1 MKLLQEKDVYFKRH
15 HMPNNL
21 DETVFEEHIA
31 EYLASSRLYN
41 QRRSSNFDI
50 ETLCDREM
58 LEKFLRAQPEVWA
71 KLQRNVAGAEVDTVI
86 AEYNKFLNRG
96 DSILNVLLKGLPVYG
111 AKVKFVQFK
120 PELGGNETAAYKLY
134 EQNCFSVVRQ
144 MKYSNDAMDRGNELD
159 LCILI
164 NGIPIITCELKN
176 ENTCQNF
183 LDGIEQY
190 RTNRNSQNRMLRNCL
205 VHFVMDN
212 SLVFMTTILK
222 DEKTRFLP
230 FNKDTQNP
238 PVEGEYPTSYMWRE
252 IFQADSLLDI
262 IQNFIK
268 RIKDDNGKQL
278 IIFPRYHQLRAVRL
292 LRSLSAQEGPGHN
305 YLIQHSAGSGKT
317 KSMAWLAHQLSNL
330 TNPDNTPVFDSIIMV
345 TDRIVLN
352 RNMADDVVAFETQP
366 GTVKDVRKG
375 SKNLADAI
383 NEGYRII
390 ISTVQKFAY
399 ALKDI
404 KKQGN
409 RHFAI
414 IVDEAHTAIGNE
426 SAKDIINALSTD
438 ADLQNIA
445 DFRPEEYE
453 DQVDAIMAYWQAMRK
468 MMPHISY
475 FAFTATPKD
484 KTYVLFGKGKKEP
497 HDLYS
502 MKQAIDEK
510 FILDVTDNY
519 KSYKTMFE
527 LVEKNPNDDQ
537 KKLFEEK
544 KSLRV
549 IYDML
554 NKDSYIMLRKANM
567 ILEHFMQHTIGKIG
581 HKAKAMVVAD
591 SRRAAADYKRI
602 LDRIIENEY
611 GGAIKTLVAFSGE
624 VEDSLG
630 RKCTEANMNDD
641 AVKDDGIRQKFEE
654 SEYKILIVA
663 EKFQTGFDQPLLH
676 TMYVDKVL
684 GGIQCIQTLSRLNR
698 CCDEKED
705 TMVIDFRNDA
715 GDVQKAFSDYYTKT
729 VLTGEVDQTRMYA
742 IKNDIDNY
750 NIFSID
756 DVNDVC
762 RRMLDKNLAIGVPS
776 IMKHIITD
784 RVEPMSEE
792 DKDKYR
798 KIVNTYIRQYG
809 FIAQVMSFIDPDLE
823 KYYVFLKVFYKF
835 LPYTKETLPWEI
847 LELIDLDKLRIQLA
861 YDGSLELDPEETELA
876 SPRIGQPGVKK
887 PDEERT
893 IQEILSIV
901 NEPYVGFLNENDKIL
916 RQIWEEVLTDPDVND
931 AFRANNSYDILLN
944 IVKEKFD
951 QKIAEQIDKY
961 YNFVEVLEHDQA
973 FSISLIRKFVDAIA
987 ERTRVATRLE
997 YDEEALKA
1005 IMVEVMS
1012 DMFACMRT
1020 RMRPLSEIVDSL
1032 FFILNTSSI
1041 PSLDGVDEIIKD
1053 KLNEAFRG
1061 QNLRIVDRQTIF
1073 NQLVTKYE
1081 PFLKKLYYLI
1091 NNEEIQSPRDNMD
1104 ANLANAIHAFDCLW
1118 SLRDDPSEDYHKFG
1132 EYLQNVRVWRN
1143 MESHSAP
1150 VSSEQELIAATK
1162 IVTAMYLFVTGSSI
1176 TDLEI
1181 AGY

>member
-1 MKLLQEKDVYFKRH
+1 
-15 HMPNNL
+15 MPNYL

-31 EYLASSRLYN
+31 KYLAESELYN
-41 QRRSSNFDI
+41 QRSPRDFDI
-50 ETLCDREM
+50 EHLCDREM
-58 LEKFLRAQPEVWA
+58 LERFLRAQPEVWA
-71 KLQRNVAGAEVDTVI
+71 KLQRNVPGAEVDTVI

-96 DSILNVLLKGLPVYG
+96 DSILNILLKGLPVYG

-120 PELGGNETAAYKLY
+120 PVLGGTQTAAYRLY
-134 EQNCFSVVRQ
+134 EQNRFSVVRQ
-144 MKYSNDAMDRGNELD
+144 MRYSTDAADCGNELD

-176 ENTCQNF
+176 ENTGQNF
-183 LDGIEQY
+183 VNGIEQY
-190 RTNRNSQNRMLRNCL
+190 RTKRNSQNRMLRNSL

-212 SLVFMTTILK
+212 SLVFMTAVLR

-230 FNKDTQNP
+230 FNKDTTNP
-238 PVEGEYPTSYMWRE
+238 PVNGDYPTCYMWKE

-268 RIKDDNGKQL
+268 RIKDDDGKYI

-292 LRSLSAQEGPGHN
+292 LRAMAAEEGPGHN
-305 YLIQHSAGSGKT
+305 YLVQHSAGSGKT

-330 TNPDNTPVFDSIIMV
+330 TKEDNTPVFDSIIMV

-352 RNMADDVVAFETQP
+352 RNMAEDVVAFETQP

-383 NEGYRII
+383 NENYRII

-438 ADLQNIA
+438 EEIQGIA
-445 DFRPEEYE
+445 DFHPEEYE
-453 DQVDAIMAYWQAMRK
+453 DQLDAIMAYWQAMRK

-484 KTYVLFGKGKKEP
+484 KTYVLFGKNGKEA

-527 LVEKNPNDDQ
+527 LVEKNPDEDQ
-537 KKLFEEK
+537 KKLFEKK

-567 ILEHFMQHTIGKIG
+567 ILEHFMAHTIGKIG

-602 LDRIIENEY
+602 LDRIIQNEY

-654 SEYKILIVA
+654 DDYKILIVA

-676 TMYVDKVL
+676 TMYVDKIL

-698 CCDEKED
+698 TCDEKED
-705 TMVIDFRNDA
+705 TMVIDFRNEA
-715 GDVQKAFSDYYTKT
+715 ADVQKAFSDYYTKT
-729 VLTGEVDQTRMYA
+729 VLNGEVDVTRMYA
-742 IKNDIDNY
+742 CKNDIDDF
-750 NIFSID
+750 NIFSMD
-756 DVNDVC
+756 EVNDVC
-762 RRMLDKNLAIGVPS
+762 RRMLDKTLAAGVPS
-776 IMKHIITD
+776 IMKRIVED
-784 RVEPMSEE
+784 RVEPLSEM

-798 KIVNTYIRQYG
+798 KLVNRYIRQYG
-809 FIAQVMSFIDPDLE
+809 FIAQVMQFIDPDLE
-823 KYYVFLKVFYKF
+823 KYYVFLKIFYKF

-861 YDGSLELDPEETELA
+861 YDGSLELDPDETQIN
-876 SPRIGQPGVKK
+876 SPRIGEPGVKK

-893 IQEILSIV
+893 IQEILSIA
-901 NEPYVGFLNENDKIL
+901 NEPYAGFLNENDKIL
-916 RQIWEEVLTDPDVND
+916 RQIWQEVLTDPDVND

-951 QKIAEQIDKY
+951 QKIADQIDKY

-987 ERTRVATRLE
+987 ERTRVASRLE
-997 YDEEALKA
+997 YDEDALKA
-1005 IMVEVMS
+1005 MMVQVMS
-1012 DMFACMRT
+1012 DMFDSMRT
-1020 RMRPLSEIVDSL
+1020 RMRPLDEIVDSL
-1032 FFILNTSSI
+1032 FFILNT
-1041 PSLDGVDEIIKD
+1041 PSTPNLDGVDGIIKD
-1053 KLNEAFRG
+1053 KLNEAFLG

-1081 PFLKKLYYLI
+1081 VFLKKLYYLI
-1091 NNEEIQSPRDNMD
+1091 HQEEIQPRRGETNVT
-1104 ANLANAIHAFDCLW
+1104 LANAIHEFDCLW
-1118 SLRDDPSEDYHKFG
+1118 SLRDDTSADYRLFG
-1132 EYLQNVRVWRN
+1132 DYLQKVRDWRN
-1143 MESHSAP
+1143 LESHSAP
-1150 VSSEQELIAATK
+1150 VSTEQELSAATK
-1162 IVTAMYLFVTGSSI
+1162 IVTAMYLFVSGSSI
-1176 TDLEI
+1176 SDLEG

>member
-1 MKLLQEKDVYFKRH
+1 
-15 HMPNNL
+15 MPNNL
-21 DETVFEEHIA
+21 NETIFEERIA
-31 EYLASSRLYN
+31 KYLAESPLYN
-41 QRRSSNFDI
+41 QRSPRDFDI
-50 ETLCDREM
+50 KNLCDLEM
-58 LEKFLRAQPEVWA
+58 LERFLRAQPAVWA
-71 KLQRNVAGAEVDTVI
+71 KLQRNVPGHEVESVI

-96 DSILNVLLKGLPVYG
+96 DSILNVLLKGLSVFG
-111 AKVKFVQFK
+111 SKVKFVQFK
-120 PELGGNETAAYKLY
+120 PALGGTESAAYKLY
-134 EQNCFSVVRQ
+134 EQNRFSVVRQ
-144 MKYSNDAMDRGNELD
+144 MRYSTDSADSGKEID

-176 ENTCQNF
+176 ENTGQNF
-183 LDGIEQY
+183 LNGIEQY
-190 RTNRNSQNRMLRNCL
+190 RNDRNSQNRMLRNCL

-212 SLVFMTTILK
+212 NLVFMTTVLR

-230 FNKDTQNP
+230 FNKDTTNP
-238 PVEGEYPTSYMWRE
+238 AVENDYPTSYMWKE

-268 RIKDDNGKQL
+268 RIKDDNGKYI

-292 LRSLSAQEGPGHN
+292 LRSLSKEEGPGHN
-305 YLIQHSAGSGKT
+305 YLVQHSAGSGKT

-330 TNPDNTPVFDSIIMV
+330 TNEDNTPIFDSIIMV

-383 NEGYRII
+383 NDGYRII

-399 ALKDI
+399 ALPNI

-426 SAKDIINALSTD
+426 SAKDIIEALSTD
-438 ADLQNIA
+438 EEIQTIA
-445 DFRPEEYE
+445 DFHPDEYE
-453 DQVDAIMAYWQAMRK
+453 DQLDAIMAYWQAMRK

-484 KTYVLFGKGKKEP
+484 KTYVLFGKNQKEA

-502 MKQAIDEK
+502 MRQAIDEK

-527 LVEKNPNDDQ
+527 LVEKNPDEDQ

-567 ILEHFMQHTIGKIG
+567 ILEHFMEHTIGKIG
-581 HKAKAMVVAD
+581 HRAKAMVVAD

-602 LDRIIENEY
+602 LDRIIQNEY
-611 GGAIKTLVAFSGE
+611 GGEIKTLVAFSGE
-624 VEDSLG
+624 VVDSIG

-641 AVKDDGIRQKFEE
+641 AVKDDGIRQKFEAP
-654 SEYKILIVA
+654 EYKILIVA

-698 CCDEKED
+698 CCEGKED
-705 TMVIDFRNDA
+705 TMVIDFRNEA
-715 GDVQKAFSDYYTKT
+715 ADVQKAFNDYYTKT
-729 VLTGEVDQTRMYA
+729 VLDGEVDTTRMYA
-742 IKNDIDNY
+742 CKNDIDEF
-750 NIFSID
+750 NIFSMD
-756 DVNDVC
+756 EVNDVC
-762 RRMLDKNLAIGVPS
+762 RRMLDKVLAAGVPS
-776 IMKHIITD
+776 IMKRIVED
-784 RVEPMSEE
+784 RVEPLSEE

-798 KIVNTYIRQYG
+798 KLVNRYIRQYG
-809 FIAQVMSFIDPDLE
+809 FVAQVMKFIDPDLE

-847 LELIDLDKLRIQLA
+847 LELIDLDKLRIQLSF
-861 YDGSLELDPEETELA
+861 DGALELDDEETHLK
-876 SPRIGQPGVKK
+876 SPRIGNPGVKK
-887 PDEERT
+887 PDEELT
-893 IQEILSIV
+893 VQEILCIA
-901 NEPYVGFLNENDKIL
+901 NEPYAGFLNENDKIL
-916 RQIWEEVLTDPDVND
+916 RQVWQEVLTDPDVND

-961 YNFVEVLEHDQA
+961 YNFVEVLEHDQS
-973 FSISLIRKFVDAIA
+973 FSISLIRKFVEAIA
-987 ERTRVATRLE
+987 ERTRLASRVE
-997 YDEEALKA
+997 YDENVLKA
-1005 IMVEVMS
+1005 KMVETMATF
-1012 DMFACMRT
+1012 FASMRT
-1020 RMRPLSEIVDSL
+1020 RMRPMDEIVDGL
-1032 FFILNTSSI
+1032 FFILDTPSI
-1041 PSLDGVDEIIKD
+1041 QSLDGVDGIIKD
-1053 KLNEAFRG
+1053 KLNEFFIG
-1061 QNLRIVDRQTIF
+1061 QNLRVVDRQTIF

-1081 PFLKKLYYLI
+1081 VFLKKLYYLI
-1091 NNEEIQSPRDNMD
+1091 RHEEIQPRIGERDVT
-1104 ANLANAIHAFDCLW
+1104 LANCIFAFDCLRR
-1118 SLRDDPSEDYHKFG
+1118 LRNDPNPDYQVFNG
-1132 EYLQNVRVWRN
+1132 YLQNLRDWRN
-1143 MESHSAP
+1143 IESHRAP
-1150 VSSEQELIAATK
+1150 TATEQELTAATK
-1162 IVTAMYLFVTGSSI
+1162 VVIAMYLFTAGNLLSDIEYTG
-1176 TDLEI
+1176 
-1181 AGY
+1181 Y

>member
-1 MKLLQEKDVYFKRH
+1 
-15 HMPNNL
+15 MPNNL
-21 DETVFEEHIA
+21 DETIFEERIA
-31 EYLASSRLYN
+31 KYLAESPLYN
-41 QRRSSNFDI
+41 QRGPRDFDI
-50 ETLCDREM
+50 ENLCDREM
-58 LEKFLRAQPEVWA
+58 LERFLRAQPEVWA
-71 KLQRNVAGAEVDTVI
+71 RLQRNVPGREVESVI

-96 DSILNVLLKGLPVYG
+96 DSILNVLLKGLSVFG

-120 PELGGNETAAYKLY
+120 PALGGTETAAYRLY
-134 EQNCFSVVRQ
+134 EQNRFSVVRQ
-144 MKYSNDAMDRGNELD
+144 MRYSTDSADCGKEID

-176 ENTCQNF
+176 ENTGQNF
-183 LDGIEQY
+183 LNGIEQY
-190 RTNRNSQNRMLRNCL
+190 RNDRNSQNRMLRNCL

-212 SLVFMTTILK
+212 NLVFMTAVLR

-230 FNKDTQNP
+230 FNKDTTNP
-238 PVEGEYPTSYMWRE
+238 AVENDYPTSYMWKE

-268 RIKDDNGKQL
+268 RIKDDNGKYI

-292 LRSLSAQEGPGHN
+292 LRSLSKEEGPGHN
-305 YLIQHSAGSGKT
+305 YLVQHSAGSGKT

-330 TNPDNTPVFDSIIMV
+330 TNEDNTPIFDSIIMV

-383 NEGYRII
+383 NDGYRII

-399 ALKDI
+399 ALPNI

-426 SAKDIINALSTD
+426 SAKDIIEALSTD
-438 ADLQNIA
+438 EEIQTIA
-445 DFRPEEYE
+445 DFHPEEYE
-453 DQVDAIMAYWQAMRK
+453 DQLDAIMAYWQAMRK

-484 KTYVLFGKGKKEP
+484 KTYVLFGKNQKEA

-510 FILDVTDNY
+510 FILDVTDYY

-527 LVEKNPNDDQ
+527 LVEKNPDEDQ

-567 ILEHFMQHTIGKIG
+567 ILEHFMEHTIGKIG
-581 HKAKAMVVAD
+581 QQAKAMVVAD

-602 LDRIIENEY
+602 LDRIIQNEY
-611 GGAIKTLVAFSGE
+611 GGEIKTLVAFSGE
-624 VEDSLG
+624 VVDSLG

-641 AVKDDGIRQKFEE
+641 AVKDDGIRQKFEKP
-654 SEYKILIVA
+654 EYKILIVA

-698 CCDEKED
+698 CCEGKED
-705 TMVIDFRNDA
+705 TMVIDFRNEA
-715 GDVQKAFSDYYTKT
+715 ADVQQAFNDYYTKT
-729 VLTGEVDQTRMYA
+729 VLDGEVDTTRMYA
-742 IKNDIDNY
+742 CKNDIDEFK
-750 NIFSID
+750 IFSMD
-756 DVNDVC
+756 EVNDVC
-762 RRMLDKNLAIGVPS
+762 NRMLDKVLAAGVPS
-776 IMKHIITD
+776 IMKRIVED
-784 RVEPMSEE
+784 RIEPLSEE

-798 KIVNTYIRQYG
+798 KLVNRYIRQYG
-809 FIAQVMSFIDPDLE
+809 FVAQVMKFIDPDLE

-847 LELIDLDKLRIQLA
+847 LELIDLDKLRIQLSF
-861 YDGSLELDPEETELA
+861 DGALELDDEETHLK
-876 SPRIGQPGVKK
+876 SPRIGDPGVKK
-887 PDEERT
+887 PDEELT
-893 IQEILSIV
+893 VQEILCIA
-901 NEPYVGFLNENDKIL
+901 NEPYAGFLNENDKIL
-916 RQIWEEVLTDPDVND
+916 RQVWQEVLTDPDVND

-961 YNFVEVLEHDQA
+961 YNFVEVLERDQA

-987 ERTRVATRLE
+987 ERTRLASRVE
-997 YDEEALKA
+997 YDEESLKA
-1005 IMVEVMS
+1005 MMVSVMS
-1012 DMFACMRT
+1012 AYFASMRT
-1020 RMRPLSEIVDSL
+1020 RMRPVEEIVDSL
-1032 FFILNTSSI
+1032 FFILDTPSI
-1041 PSLDGVDEIIKD
+1041 PSLDGVDGIIKD
-1053 KLNEAFRG
+1053 KLNEFFLG

-1073 NQLVTKYE
+1073 NQLATKYE
-1081 PFLKKLYYLI
+1081 VFLKKLYYLI
-1091 NNEEIQSPRDNMD
+1091 HHEELQPRENERDVTLSNCVF
-1104 ANLANAIHAFDCLW
+1104 AFDCLRE
-1118 SLRDDPSEDYHKFG
+1118 LRNDPSPDYQVFNG
-1132 EYLQNVRVWRN
+1132 YLQNVRDWRN
-1143 MESHSAP
+1143 LESHNAP
-1150 VSSEQELIAATK
+1150 TATEQELTAATK
-1162 IVTAMYLFVTGSSI
+1162 IVTAMYLFVTGNSI
-1176 TDLEI
+1176 SDLEE

>member
-1 MKLLQEKDVYFKRH
+1 MLNIL
-15 HMPNNL
+15 N
-21 DETVFEEHIA
+21 ETAFEERIA
-31 EYLASSRLYN
+31 TYLASSPLYN
-41 QRRSSNFDI
+41 QRSPRDFDI
-50 ETLCDREM
+50 EHLCDREM
-58 LEKFLRAQPEVWA
+58 LERFLRAQPEVWA
-71 KLQRNVAGAEVDTVI
+71 KLQRNVPGHEVESVI
-86 AEYNKFLNRG
+86 TEYNKFLNRG
-96 DSILNVLLKGLPVYG
+96 DSILNILLRGLPVYG

-120 PELGGNETAAYKLY
+120 PSIGGPETAAYKLY
-134 EQNCFSVVRQ
+134 EQNRFSIVRQ
-144 MKYSNDAMDRGNELD
+144 MKYSTNAADAGNELD

-176 ENTCQNF
+176 EYTGQNF
-183 LDGIEQY
+183 LDGINQY
-190 RTNRNSQNRMLRNCL
+190 RNNRNSQNRMLRNCL

-212 SLVFMTTILK
+212 SLVFMTTTLR

-230 FNKDTQNP
+230 FNKDTTNP
-238 PVEGEYPTSYMWRE
+238 KVENDYPTSYMWRD

-268 RIKDDNGKQL
+268 RIKDENGKYV

-292 LRSLSAQEGPGHN
+292 LRKLSKDEGPGHN
-305 YLIQHSAGSGKT
+305 YLVQHSAGSGKT

-330 TNPDNTPVFDSIIMV
+330 TNQDNTPIFDSIIMV

-383 NEGYRII
+383 NDGYRII

-399 ALKDI
+399 ALPNI

-426 SAKDIINALSTD
+426 SAKDIIEALSTD
-438 ADLQNIA
+438 DEIQTIT
-445 DFRPEEYE
+445 DFHPEEYE
-453 DQVDAIMAYWQAMRK
+453 DQLDAIMAYWQAMRK

-484 KTYVLFGKGKKEP
+484 KTYVLFGKNGREA

-527 LVEKNPNDDQ
+527 LVENNPDDDK

-554 NKDSYIMLRKANM
+554 NKDSYIMFRKAT
-567 ILEHFMQHTIGKIG
+567 IIVEHFMEHTIGKIN
-581 HKAKAMVVAD
+581 HEAKAMVVAD

-602 LDRIIENEY
+602 IDRIIQNEY
-611 GGAIKTLVAFSGE
+611 GGAIKTLVAFSGQ

-630 RKCTEANMNDD
+630 RQCTEANMNDD
-641 AVKDDGIRQKFEE
+641 GVKDDDIRKKFQEAD
-654 SEYKILIVA
+654 YKILIVA

-698 CCDEKED
+698 CYEGKED
-705 TMVIDFRNDA
+705 TMIIDFRNTA
-715 GDVQKAFSDYYTKT
+715 ADVQKAFSDYYTKT
-729 VLTGEVDQTRMYA
+729 VLDGNVDTTRMYA
-742 IKNDIDNY
+742 CKNDIDDF
-750 NIFSID
+750 NIFSMD
-756 DVNDVC
+756 EVNDVC
-762 RRMLDKNLAIGVPS
+762 KRMLDKDQAAGVPS
-776 IMKHIITD
+776 IMKRIVDD
-784 RVEPMSEE
+784 RVKPLNEE
-792 DKDKYR
+792 DKDSYR
-798 KIVNTYIRQYG
+798 KLVNRYVRQYG
-809 FIAQVMSFIDPDLE
+809 FIAQVMHFIDPDLE
-823 KYYVFLKVFYKF
+823 KYYIFLKIFYKF
-835 LPYTKETLPWEI
+835 LPYTKETLPLEI
-847 LELIDLDKLRIQLA
+847 LELIDLDKLRIQLSF
-861 YDGSLELDPEETELA
+861 DGALDLDEDEKHIK
-876 SPRIGQPGVKK
+876 SPRLGEPGKK
-887 PDEERT
+887 TKDEERT
-893 IQEILSIV
+893 VQEILNIA

-916 RQIWEEVLTDPDVND
+916 RQIWQDVLTDPEVND

-961 YNFVEVLEHDQA
+961 YNFVEVLEHDQT
-973 FSISLIRKFVDAIA
+973 FSISLIRKFVEAIA
-987 ERTRVATRLE
+987 ERTRLSSRVE
-997 YDEEALKA
+997 YDEDALKA
-1005 IMVEVMS
+1005 IITDVMAS
-1012 DMFACMRT
+1012 FFMSMRT
-1020 RMRPLSEIVDSL
+1020 RMRSMDEIVDGL
-1032 FFILNTSSI
+1032 FFILDTPSI
-1041 PSLDGVDEIIKD
+1041 QSLDGVDGIIKD
-1053 KLNEAFRG
+1053 KLNEFFVG
-1061 QNLRIVDRQTIF
+1061 QNLRVVDRQTIF

-1081 PFLKKLYYLI
+1081 VFLKKLYYLI
-1091 NNEEIQSPRDNMD
+1091 HHEEIQPRDGERD
-1104 ANLANAIHAFDCLW
+1104 VTLANCIFKFDCLRG
-1118 SLRDDPSEDYHKFG
+1118 LRNDQDPDYQVFNG
-1132 EYLQNVRVWRN
+1132 YLQNLRDWRN
-1143 MESHSAP
+1143 LESHSAP
-1150 VSSEQELIAATK
+1150 TTTEQELIAATK
-1162 IVTAMYLFVTGSSI
+1162 VVIAMYLFTAGSSI
-1176 TDLEI
+1176 SDLEES
-1181 AGY
+1181 GY